1 MSMNR
6 KSKFSGLFEPAPDA
20 DAPSSAPAINDVSV
34 VPPLKEQ
41 APAVAP
47 AEEQTQ
53 ETMPAPAQR
62 ISRRPAQRA
71 ASHRT
76 PSLPASAPPQRASR
90 SGSGKRNNPEY
101 FQATAYIPQQ
111 LKEEVDIKMIRAKRR
126 RPDLDFSVLMEELL
140 QIWVNSKD

>member
-6 KSKFSGLFEPAPDA
+6 KSKFSGLFEPALDA
-20 DAPSSAPAINDVSV
+20 DAPASAPAVNDVSV
-34 VPPLKEQ
+34 APPSKEQ
-41 APAVAP
+41 PPAVAP

-53 ETMPAPAQR
+53 ATMLAPAQR
-62 ISRRPAQRA
+62 TSRPPAQRTT
-71 ASHRT
+71 SRRT
-76 PSLPASAPPQRASR
+76 PSPAALAPPQRASR
-90 SGSGKRNNPEY
+90 LGSGKRNNPDY

-111 LKEEVDIKMIRAKRR
+111 LKDEVDIKMIRAKRR